1 MRRLQAVA
9 IGIASLAI
17 LTGCAT
23 GAGNA
28 GAGNAG
34 AGSPTPTPTAS
45 PAPTVAELEMVAA
58 KAQAQ
63 AWLDAAALPPGALPA
78 KGASP
83 GFSSYQGWPCRPV
96 AEIKAYWRIPDS
108 TVAEVERWFRANPTA
123 DLVSTAVGQVS
134 DDPSITSAMVGYIP
148 GDNSHQGIV
157 YSIAKRSD
165 GIAVRA
171 EIAALTESAVCPELP
186 EGGVWGKPGQG

>member
-34 AGSPTPTPTAS
+34 AASPTPTPTAS
-45 PAPTVAELEMVAA
+45 PTPTVAELEMVAA

-83 GFSSYQGWPCRPV
+83 GFNSYQGWPCRPV

-108 TVAEVERWFRANPTA
+108 TVAEVERWFR
-123 DLVSTAVGQVS
+123 
-134 DDPSITSAMVGYIP
+134 
-148 GDNSHQGIV
+148 
-157 YSIAKRSD
+157 
-165 GIAVRA
+165 
-171 EIAALTESAVCPELP
+171 
-186 EGGVWGKPGQG
+186 